1 MFEYTRNL
9 GRMDDIPMAR
19 SEARG
24 RTGHM
29 VSLVGRRFG
38 GEAAKIAS
46 PFLSGI
52 SDSAALDKVDDLF
65 LRSKDEDQFLCGL
78 RGIAGLNG
86 SAG

>member
-1 MFEYTRNL
+1 
-9 GRMDDIPMAR
+9 
-19 SEARG
+19 
-24 RTGHM
+24 M

-38 GEAAKIAS
+38 GEAARIAS

-65 LRSKDEDQFLCGL
+65 LMSKDEDQFLRGL